1 MCLALPARVV
11 ALLDADQ
18 AQIDLGGVRK
28 TVSVALVPDARP
40 GDYVIVHVG
49 HAIGRVDP
57 EEAERTLALFATL
70 AEAES
75 AAGTAADPAATQ
87 PSARSA

>member
-1 MCLALPARVV
+1 MCLALPARVL

-49 HAIGRVDP
+49 HAIGMVDP
-57 EEAERTLALFATL
+57 EEAARTLDLFASL
-70 AEAES
+70 ADTAS
-75 AAGTAADPAATQ
+75 AATSGTPAA
-87 PSARSA
+87 

>member
-1 MCLALPARVV
+1 MCLALPARVLS
-11 ALLDADQ
+11 LLDADQ

-49 HAIGRVDP
+49 HAIGMVDP
-57 EEAERTLALFATL
+57 EEAARTLDLFASL
-70 AEAES
+70 ADAAS
-75 AAGTAADPAATQ
+75 AATSGTPAA
-87 PSARSA
+87 